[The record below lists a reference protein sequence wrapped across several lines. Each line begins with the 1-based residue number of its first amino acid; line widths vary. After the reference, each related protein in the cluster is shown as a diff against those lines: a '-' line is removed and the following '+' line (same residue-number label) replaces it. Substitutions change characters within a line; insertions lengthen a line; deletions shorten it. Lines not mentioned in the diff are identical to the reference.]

1 MSPFILNI
9 IQIVIAVLLI
19 AGILMQQ
26 RGSGLS
32 AAFGGDGN
40 IYQTKRGVDKLIFY
54 ATIILAVLFIGT
66 SLLRLII

>member
-1 MSPFILNI
+1 MSPIIINI
-9 IQIVIAVLLI
+9 IQIVIAILLI

-54 ATIILAVLFIGT
+54 ATIVLSVLFIGI